1 MLMKVA
7 SLATLLLASL
17 VVAGISRAP
26 AAEEQEMLWIGVTSD
41 TEPGTT
47 IAVTLSVARDL
58 YESDQEH
65 LVFGKKDRSARQIQ
79 DLIKDVLDGERDE
92 GEVTDPDN
100 HSRVRVWR
108 GSATVPGSGKGN
120 RSTLV
125 VEIRERG
132 KTVTTIRL
140 PNITVETTSEGEDAV
155 VETAIGW
162 RTFLPFLAENGGAVY
177 IATEKDDTEVWVYV
191 E

>member
-1 MLMKVA
+1 MKVA
-7 SLATLLLASL
+7 SLATMLLAIL
-17 VVAGISRAP
+17 LVAGSTRAP
-26 AAEEQEMLWIGVTSD
+26 AAQEQEMLWIGVTSD

-58 YESDQEH
+58 YESDREH
-65 LVFGKKDRSARQIQ
+65 LVIGKNDRSERKLR
-79 DLIKDVLDGERDE
+79 DLIKSVLDGERDE

-100 HSRVRVWR
+100 DSRVRVWR
-108 GSATVPGSGKGN
+108 GYATVPGSGKGN
-120 RSTLV
+120 NSTLV

-132 KTVTTIRL
+132 EPVTTIRL
-140 PNITVETTSEGEDAV
+140 PNITVETTAEGEDAV

-162 RTFLPFLAENGGAVY
+162 RTFLPFLAEHGGAVY
-177 IATEKDDTEVWVYV
+177 ISTEKDATEVWVYV